1 MGEREWQN
9 ASNCFFDAFRN
20 YDEAGNPRRIQCL
33 KYLVLAKMLSLDQID
48 PFDSP
53 EAKPYKSDR
62 DIQAMTNLLQ
72 AYQKNEIH
80 EFEKLLKTNHKTI
93 MDDKFVRDYVED
105 LLKNIRTQVLLK
117 LIKPYTRI
125 RIPFIS
131 KELNIPSNDVED
143 LLVALILDAEI
154 HGHIDQVNQMLEL
167 GGKSTGLKKYQ
178 AIDKWASQLSTL
190 HATVINKL
198 N

>member
-1 MGEREWQN
+1 MRAARSQLT
-9 ASNCFFDAFRN
+9 
-20 YDEAGNPRRIQCL
+20 I
-33 KYLVLAKMLSLDQID
+33 
-48 PFDSP
+48 
-53 EAKPYKSDR
+53 
-62 DIQAMTNLLQ
+62 
-72 AYQKNEIH
+72 KN
-80 EFEKLLKTNHKTI
+80 KRAARSQLTI
-93 MDDKFVRDYVED
+93 
-105 LLKNIRTQVLLK
+105 KNKRAARAPSFSRLQVLLK

-154 HGHIDQVNQMLEL
+154 HGHIDQVRPSPATTRILNHRCSCDDRRQVNQMLEL

-190 HATVINKL
+190 HATVRVPAHAILICKQAFPCSARYPQ
-198 N
+198 